1 MLGLN
6 KGKNDIKKRGLSP
19 DEGQTYIEV
28 IIATG
33 IISLALLALV
43 SLGFSGFKLTG
54 LSAKK
59 LVAYNLAS
67 EGIEICEA
75 IRMDQW
81 LDENND
87 WPYGLLNDSWVL
99 DYDSTSTVV
108 AAENTDLSICDNCFL
123 CKQADESFKS
133 CSDSSVIYKRMV
145 TITEVEANKEKKAVS
160 EVLYREKDKWRSVKL
175 EARLLN
181 WRQ

>member
-87 WPYGLLNDSWVL
+87 WP
-99 DYDSTSTVV
+99 
-108 AAENTDLSICDNCFL
+108 
-123 CKQADESFKS
+123 
-133 CSDSSVIYKRMV
+133 
-145 TITEVEANKEKKAVS
+145 
-160 EVLYREKDKWRSVKL
+160 
-175 EARLLN
+175 
-181 WRQ
+181 